1 MYYERRGMMNILLL
15 IVVLI
20 FNIVWFV
27 LGVYA
32 GKAIQGLADQIEE
45 E

>member
-1 MYYERRGMMNILLL
+1 MNILLL

-20 FNIVWFV
+20 LNIIRFV

-32 GKAIQGLADQIEE
+32 GKAIQGLADQIGEVKDE
-45 E
+45 